1 MKDSCFPLSPFTLFF
16 FLQYKDM
23 WHALLKKK
31 IPTSEIFTELYT
43 YVIIYS
49 IMDLISFFTLD
60 SVLTLIIRRME
71 EFKFWVHSSPASL
84 TKLVI

>member
-1 MKDSCFPLSPFTLFF
+1 MDFCKYV
-16 FLQYKDM
+16 QYKDM

-31 IPTSEIFTELYT
+31 KKPISEIFTEPYT

-49 IMDLISFFTLD
+49 TMDLISSFTLD

-71 EFKFWVHSSPASL
+71 EFKFWVHSSPDSL

>member
-1 MKDSCFPLSPFTLFF
+1 MDFCKYM
-16 FLQYKDM
+16 QYKDM

-31 IPTSEIFTELYT
+31 KTISEIFTEPYT

-49 IMDLISFFTLD
+49 TTDLISSFTLD
-60 SVLTLIIRRME
+60 SVPTLIIRRME
-71 EFKFWVHSSPASL
+71 GFKFWVHSSPDSL